1 MPACLLFRRLIS
13 VCLGIVV
20 AMTATAGPAA
30 AHDQLVSTQPEAGQ
44 RLAEPPTV
52 VRLTFS
58 ADVLELGTTVI
69 VRGSDGADLPVGATA
84 VTGTN
89 VEVALPPLAPGDY
102 SVVWRV
108 VSADGHPIS
117 GTFDFGVDGPAPS
130 TPSES
135 ASSPPQTTISP
146 TTTTRGAAA
155 ATPGDGQADVSAGRG
170 PSTVL
175 WAVAGLVLAAIACLL
190 VVGRRARGRDS

>member
-1 MPACLLFRRLIS
+1 
-13 VCLGIVV
+13 
-20 AMTATAGPAA
+20 
-30 AHDQLVSTQPEAGQ
+30 
-44 RLAEPPTV
+44 
-52 VRLTFS
+52 LTFS

-146 TTTTRGAAA
+146 TTTTRGDAA